1 MLEAALE
8 GRGKGE
14 FNATTHCGGGGGG
27 RADMMAMKEEG
38 GSKKRAPLGRGQG
51 RIRGS
56 TPQLPLHSAFVS
68 FPVSNFHCNAR
79 SCRR

>member
-51 RIRGS
+51 GLEVQLRSFHS
-56 TPQLPLHSAFVS
+56 TPPLVS

>member
-27 RADMMAMKEEG
+27 RADMME
-38 GSKKRAPLGRGQG
+38 R
-51 RIRGS
+51 
-56 TPQLPLHSAFVS
+56 
-68 FPVSNFHCNAR
+68 
-79 SCRR
+79 